1 MMPFSGVRISW
12 LIVARN
18 SPLAI
23 TADSATCLAS
33 SSSRSRLRW
42 ISISLCSD
50 CMIRCCSSDSWTT
63 SASSVVCEASDRH
76 RLTMAA
82 MASKA
87 ATKPTVFQ

>member
-1 MMPFSGVRISW
+1 MMPFNGVRISW

-23 TADSATCLAS
+23 TADSAICLAS
-33 SSSRSRLRW
+33 ISSRSRLRW

-50 CMIRCCSSDSWTT
+50 CMIRCCSPDSCTT
-63 SASSVVCEASDRH
+63 SAISVLWEATDRH

-82 MASKA
+82 IASRA